1 LKGLLKIYCRE
12 YVEKRLYSYFNRWK
26 TKSDLIGYEL
36 LNEEIQRLYIL
47 KKDKTLNLL
56 EKILERFR
64 HINKYLKSVAFEK
77 LILNT
82 KLKNSLSGYGEVYS
96 KIHYK
101 ISDQETK
108 EVFMKNRATFQRIL
122 SIRRAINVM
131 NKIRFEGPR
140 FDENNNIIRSDDF
153 RLNSCFLKWKK
164 VTIINLQFEN
174 SKILRICRMINSFKT
189 NVNKRMLFFFRNFK
203 EKACTNK
210 TVSSV
215 TKLAFFNNFSIIRN
229 CQNRQKIFGFTQI
242 VKFILEKESMKK
254 RKLKC
259 ILYNKIFIDR
269 LTLKNKQRTKFSDW
283 KKLVQKVENVINN
296 TIDFKKYFV
305 SQRLYQLFK
314 FHIIFNQI
322 FLKKFFSILKKKIQ
336 RIARIGQ
343 KASLDCMI
351 NENQV
356 K

>member
-1 LKGLLKIYCRE
+1 
-12 YVEKRLYSYFNRWK
+12 
-26 TKSDLIGYEL
+26 LIGYEL

-64 HINKYLKSVAFEK
+64 FINKYLKSVFFEK

-96 KIHYK
+96 KIHNK

-122 SIRRAINVM
+122 SIRRAIDVI
-131 NKIRFEGPR
+131 NKLRFEGPR
-140 FDENNNIIRSDDF
+140 FDENNNIIRYDDF

-164 VTIINLQFEN
+164 MTIINLQFEH
-174 SKILRICRMINSFKT
+174 SKILRICKIINSFKH
-189 NVNKRMLFFFRNFK
+189 NVNKRMLFFLRNLK

-210 TVSSV
+210 TVSSL
-215 TKLAFFNNFSIIRN
+215 TKLAFFNIFSNIRN
-229 CQNRQKIFGFTQI
+229 CQNRLKILGFTQI
-242 VKFILEKESMKK
+242 VNFILEKEIIKK

-269 LTLKNKQRTKFSDW
+269 LTLKNKQRTRFSDW
-283 KKLVQKVENVINN
+283 KKHAQKVEKVKIN
-296 TIDFKKYFV
+296 TIDYKKYFV
-305 SQRLYQLFK
+305 SQRLYQFYK

-322 FLKKFFSILKKKIQ
+322 FLKKLFSILKRKIQ
-336 RIARIGQ
+336 RITKIGQ
-343 KASLDCMI
+343 KASLDLMI